1 MTSDHTR
8 RPSES
13 TATSRKSAL
22 SCAECRRSK
31 LRCDRVFPCQ
41 SCIRRGCAGICPD
54 GTLTATKGNKVI
66 MAHAEKLAEEVKVLT
81 ARIHDLES
89 ALSSR
94 DGASHPLLQGRD
106 PQRDEIDALYEK
118 GLNEVS
124 DAIGSLSIGSDGQA
138 KYYGETAG
146 SEYFGSL
153 LPEEESVQ
161 EERPKDLDLPL
172 ELLDLVNAFPLG
184 MKDCNYSKFIFA
196 PYLPTQERAMYL
208 AELYYQNTAWMYDP
222 IVQQDFV
229 MNILTPLYFAPGF
242 TSLNTIHAHK
252 LAVFFMAMGDGV
264 LYDSSP
270 DSAYLSEQYHALA
283 QAAISIEPLLIEA
296 TSATVQALF
305 MMFRFIYNS
314 DRKSNET
321 RWILAGLCGRI
332 AQSIGLHRDSSGW
345 NLNPEELQRRR
356 RLFWE
361 LYTHDAWTSIVN
373 GRPPA
378 LMIQH
383 TDCRFPDDLDPMVKP
398 TGEVEFGW
406 HAWKFRYSASCLS
419 ISIQHIFTTRAPNY
433 KALLDLDK
441 KIRKFPVAH
450 HLLSP
455 IETSEPGRAWS
466 SNRVHAL
473 QQYCVVCERE
483 SNLLYIHRSYFAQ
496 AIQGQS
502 RNPLQHMYAPSV
514 LATYR
519 SACRLISS
527 LRGLN
532 VSHPNIAAA
541 TWFFWSGIF
550 SSCVVLGAL
559 VVESPSCSLSQD
571 ALILLNQTIPFYD
584 EGSRR
589 CRPANTLPMLHKLRD
604 RANHSFSAFTA
615 TGQSFPDD
623 RPCADP
629 DAPDELAVLGGRKSV
644 INKKASSHSP
654 SSNDSH
660 QNLSASYLY
669 GDGSDS
675 GSSPPASHDSGS
687 GSGGD
692 ALMDYYDDLGTSG
705 LSPTYQA
712 VSIPDG
718 QTHNGYDLSLG
729 DMSPQSAQQYVQPQ
743 TPSYSMQ
750 PRGQVQQM
758 YTTPNVQSVH
768 PSFQAISVDQ
778 ALAPMGYA
786 FSATQDQTQDDIWR
800 NFVRE
805 FGLEHI

>member
-1 MTSDHTR
+1 
-8 RPSES
+8 
-13 TATSRKSAL
+13 
-22 SCAECRRSK
+22 
-31 LRCDRVFPCQ
+31 
-41 SCIRRGCAGICPD
+41 
-54 GTLTATKGNKVI
+54 

-106 PQRDEIDALYEK
+106 SQRDEIDALYEK
-118 GLNEVS
+118 GLNDVS

-153 LPEEESVQ
+153 LPVIQ

-172 ELLDLVNAFPLG
+172 EILDLVNAFPLG

-242 TSLNTIHAHK
+242 TTLNTIHAHK

-314 DRKSNET
+314 DRKSNEA

-332 AQSIGLHRDSSGW
+332 AQSVNRDSSGW
-345 NLNPEELQRRR
+345 NLNSEELQRRR

-615 TGQSFPDD
+615 TGQSLPDD

-712 VSIPDG
+712 VTIPDG

-743 TPSYSMQ
+743 TPSYSMQQ

>member
-1 MTSDHTR
+1 
-8 RPSES
+8 
-13 TATSRKSAL
+13 
-22 SCAECRRSK
+22 
-31 LRCDRVFPCQ
+31 
-41 SCIRRGCAGICPD
+41 
-54 GTLTATKGNKVI
+54 

-81 ARIHDLES
+81 ARIHDLEG

-94 DGASHPLLQGRD
+94 DGAAHPLLQGRD

-118 GLNEVS
+118 GLQDVS

-146 SEYFGSL
+146 SEYLGSL
-153 LPEEESVQ
+153 LPEEETEQ

-184 MKDCNYSKFIFA
+184 LKDCNYSKFIFA

-222 IVQQDFV
+222 VVQQDFV

-242 TSLNTIHAHK
+242 VTLNAIHAHK
-252 LAVFFMAMGDGV
+252 LAVFFMTMGDGV
-264 LYDSSP
+264 LHDSSP
-270 DSAYLSEQYHALA
+270 DSAYLAEQYHALA
-283 QAAISIEPLLIEA
+283 QAAISIEPLLMEA

-314 DRKSNET
+314 DRKSNEA
-321 RWILAGLCGRI
+321 RWILTGLCIRL

-345 NLNPEELQRRR
+345 NLDPEELQRRR

-373 GRPPA
+373 GRPPG

-398 TGEVEFGW
+398 TGEIELGW
-406 HAWKFRYSASCLS
+406 HAWKYRYSASCLS
-419 ISIQHIFTTRAPNY
+419 LSIQHIFTTRAPNY

-532 VSHPNIAAA
+532 VSHPGIAAT

-571 ALILLNQTIPFYD
+571 ALILLNQTVPFYD

-589 CRPANTLPMLHKLRD
+589 CRPTNTLLMLHKLRD
-604 RANHSFSAFTA
+604 RANHRFSAFTA
-615 TGQSFPDD
+615 TGQSPPDD

-629 DAPDELAVLGGRKSV
+629 DAPDELAVLGGRKSL
-644 INKKASSHSP
+644 INKKPTSHSP

-660 QNLSASYLY
+660 QNLSATYLY
-669 GDGSDS
+669 PGDGSDS

-692 ALMDYYDDLGTSG
+692 GLMDYYDDLGTSG
-705 LSPTYQA
+705 LSSPTYQA
-712 VSIPDG
+712 VPISDG
-718 QTHNGYDLSLG
+718 QTHAGYDLSLNN
-729 DMSPQSAQQYVQPQ
+729 MNLPSAQQYVQSP
-743 TPSYSMQ
+743 TSSYSMQQ
-750 PRGQVQQM
+750 PRGQVQQQM
-758 YTTPNVQSVH
+758 YNPDVQSVH

>member
-1 MTSDHTR
+1 MYNLSTPDNYPFPADPSSFSTTMTSDHTR
-8 RPSES
+8 RQTDSANP
-13 TATSRKSAL
+13 SRKSAL

-54 GTLTATKGNKVI
+54 VI

-81 ARIHDLES
+81 ARIHDLED

-118 GLNEVS
+118 GLQEVS
-124 DAIGSLSIGSDGQA
+124 DAIGSLAIGSDGQA

-146 SEYFGSL
+146 SEYLGSL
-153 LPEEESVQ
+153 LPEEEIVQ

-172 ELLDLVNAFPLG
+172 EILDLVNAFPLG
-184 MKDCNYSKFIFA
+184 MKECNYSKFIFA

-242 TSLNTIHAHK
+242 TTLETIHAHK

-283 QAAISIEPLLIEA
+283 QAAMSIEPLLMEA

-332 AQSIGLHRDSSGW
+332 AQSVNRDSSGW

-383 TDCRFPDDLDPMVKP
+383 TDCRFPDDLDPVVKP
-398 TGEVEFGW
+398 TGEVELGW

-532 VSHPNIAAA
+532 V
-541 TWFFWSGIF
+541 
-550 SSCVVLGAL
+550 VLGAL

-604 RANHSFSAFTA
+604 H
-615 TGQSFPDD
+615 D
-623 RPCADP
+623 RSCADP

-660 QNLSASYLY
+660 QISGSYIY

-675 GSSPPASHDSGS
+675 GGS

-705 LSPTYQA
+705 LSPTYQKR
-712 VSIPDG
+712 
-718 QTHNGYDLSLG
+718 YDLSLG
-729 DMSPQSAQQYVQPQ
+729 DISPSSAHQYVQPQ
-743 TPSYSMQ
+743 TQTSSYPMQ
-750 PRGQVQQM
+750 SRAQVQQM
-758 YTTPNVQSVH
+758 YTSNVQSVH